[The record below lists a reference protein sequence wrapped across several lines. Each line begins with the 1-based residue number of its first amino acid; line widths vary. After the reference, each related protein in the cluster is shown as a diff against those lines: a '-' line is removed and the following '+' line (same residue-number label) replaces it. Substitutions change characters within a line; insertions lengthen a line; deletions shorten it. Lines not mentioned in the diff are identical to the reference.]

1 MLDPKLLRQDP
12 DAVAR
17 EAKRHN
23 VDIDI
28 ALYKSLEA
36 ERKSLQEKTQELQA
50 KRNQFAKQVGIAK
63 SKGDDVSALLAEN
76 KNVGDTLKQSEIAL
90 EELQKKLLDFQ
101 SRIPNQLHASVP
113 NGKTEDDNVEVRRWG
128 TPKTF
133 DFTPKDH
140 VDLGAREDLMDFEA
154 ASRISGARFVVLRG
168 KLAKLQRA
176 LAEFMLD
183 LHINQHSYTEMYVPY
198 LARSETFYGTGQ
210 LPKFADDLFW
220 IKGEHDLALIPTAE
234 AALANLVRDQVIET
248 NQLPLKFVAHSPCFR
263 SEAGSYG
270 KDTRGMIR
278 QHQFQKVE
286 LVQMTLPEKS
296 YEALEEITKHAEK
309 VLQLLNLPYRVLSLC
324 SADVGFGSAKTYDLE
339 VWLPSQNKYREI
351 SSCSNCTDF
360 QARRMMARYRSPETN
375 KPEYLHTLNGSGV
388 AVGRALVAIME
399 NYQDKD
405 GHIHVPDILLPYM
418 GGISVI

>member
-12 DAVAR
+12 DAVAA

-28 ALYKSLEA
+28 ELYKSLEA

-50 KRNQFAKQVGIAK
+50 KRNKQAKQVGMAK
-63 SKGDDVSALLAEN
+63 SKGEDVTALLAEN
-76 KNVGDTLKQSEIAL
+76 QNVGDTLKQSEIAL
-90 EELQKKLLDFQ
+90 EEIQKKLLDFQ
-101 SRIPNQLHASVP
+101 LGIPNQLHSSVP
-113 NGKTEDDNVEVRRWG
+113 DGKSENDNVEVRRWG

-140 VDLGAREDLMDFEA
+140 VDLGARESLMDFEA

-183 LHINQHSYTEMYVPY
+183 LHINQHGYTEMYVPY

-210 LPKFADDLFW
+210 LPKFSEDLFW

-234 AALANLVRDQVIET
+234 AALANLVRDQIVDA

-286 LVQMTLPEKS
+286 LVQITTPENS
-296 YEALEEITKHAEK
+296 YAALEEITNNAEK

-339 VWLPSQNKYREI
+339 VWLPSQHKYREI
-351 SSCSNCTDF
+351 SSCSNCADF
-360 QARRMMARYRSPETN
+360 QARRMMARFRSPETG
-375 KPEYLHTLNGSGV
+375 KPEYVHTLNGSGV

-399 NYQDKD
+399 NYQDK
-405 GHIHVPDILLPYM
+405 GGCIHVPEILLPYM